1 MSSQTQNQNRI
12 EIPRP
17 LPRPQP
23 EPARRVRPAVK
34 VVIDF
39 PGHVAHGDRG
49 IVHIVCEDF
58 ALVRIERSGEYQV
71 VPLTRLEY
79 ADTYPSPFV
88 TRPVWDAVEG

>member
-1 MSSQTQNQNRI
+1 MSSSASFNRI

-17 LPRPQP
+17 VPVD
-23 EPARRVRPAVK
+23 PARSTRRVRPAVK
-34 VVIDF
+34 VVVDF

-49 IVHIVCEDF
+49 VVHIVCEEF

-88 TRPVWDAVEG
+88 TQPVPDAVEG